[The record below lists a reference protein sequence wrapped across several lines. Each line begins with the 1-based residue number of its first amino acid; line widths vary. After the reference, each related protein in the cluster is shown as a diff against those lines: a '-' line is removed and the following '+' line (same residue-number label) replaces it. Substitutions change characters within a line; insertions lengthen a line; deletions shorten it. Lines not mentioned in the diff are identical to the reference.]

1 MKVLPRE
8 VPSLYGSFPVELHPE
23 LEGFVPS
30 ADLDKAR
37 NRAAQERAAAL
48 PSNSAFSLEQWRW
61 ALSVSKPSASLR
73 CSPASGITLKH
84 AFRRLT

>member
-37 NRAAQERAAAL
+37 NRACPGAGCCAAQQQRFQPGAVEMGPLGKQAI
-48 PSNSAFSLEQWRW
+48 SLSEM
-61 ALSVSKPSASLR
+61 LSSFWHHLEA
-73 CSPASGITLKH
+73 C
-84 AFRRLT
+84 F